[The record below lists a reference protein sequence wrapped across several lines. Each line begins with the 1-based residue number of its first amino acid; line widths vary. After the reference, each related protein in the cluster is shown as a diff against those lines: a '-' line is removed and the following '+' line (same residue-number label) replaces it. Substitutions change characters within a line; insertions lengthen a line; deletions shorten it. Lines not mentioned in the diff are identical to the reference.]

1 MNQQQQRNYRKNFFH
16 IIKDYTQRNK
26 LHQQRQQRN
35 EQKKKEEELFFK
47 KLSSLK
53 SLQETITNKVIK
65 TQLED
70 DEVLLEGDSPFNIID
85 VSESD
90 SVSEGNE

>member
-26 LHQQRQQRN
+26 LYQQRQQRN
-35 EQKKKEEELFFK
+35 EQKKKEELFFK
-47 KLSSLK
+47 KLSSKK
-53 SLQETITNKVIK
+53 SLQEKITNKVIK

>member
-16 IIKDYTQRNK
+16 IIKDYAQRNK

-35 EQKKKEEELFFK
+35 EQKKEEELFFK
-47 KLSSLK
+47 KLSSKK
-53 SLQETITNKVIK
+53 SLQEKIINKVIK

>member
-35 EQKKKEEELFFK
+35 EQKKKEELFFK
-47 KLSSLK
+47 KLSSKK
-53 SLQETITNKVIK
+53 SLQEKITNKVIK